1 MKRELAEITCLA
13 CGRAL
18 GEVERTDSH
27 VRLIPAP
34 ESPSSA
40 QLLRKDGTGMIC
52 GRCGGRAYMGP
63 MQRMVN
69 YAA

>member
-1 MKRELAEITCLA
+1 MKRELAEITCLS

-18 GEVERTDSH
+18 GEVERIDSH

-34 ESPSSA
+34 DSPSSA
-40 QLLRKDGTGMIC
+40 ELLSKEGTGMIC
-52 GRCGGRAYMGP
+52 GRCGGRAYVGR
-63 MQRMVN
+63 MQRMVS